1 MLTMISNVANCY
13 SDSVESDLSQLKDE
27 QSRTGA
33 VLSNQQAE
41 LNAAEAEVDGLR
53 RAGDALEK
61 DRKALSDAV
70 GACICL
76 VECDTDWW

>member
-1 MLTMISNVANCY
+1 M
-13 SDSVESDLSQLKDE
+13 SQLKDE

-53 RAGDALEK
+53 RAGDALAN

-70 GACICL
+70 GACICP
-76 VECDTDWW
+76 VECDADW